1 MEDAFDQFKPE
12 LMRHEM
18 GTTWK
23 GRMKEKTDIGLLK
36 VLLDVEWHHQQVVVL
51 EPNGGNAFDL
61 VLHFQDLLGYFQ
73 VDGLVVLPVLEIIL
87 PQMLD
92 VSEVIKQR
100 SNNSFVI
107 N

>member
-36 VLLDVEWHHQQVVVL
+36 VLLDVE
-51 EPNGGNAFDL
+51 
-61 VLHFQDLLGYFQ
+61 
-73 VDGLVVLPVLEIIL
+73 
-87 PQMLD
+87 
-92 VSEVIKQR
+92 
-100 SNNSFVI
+100 
-107 N
+107 